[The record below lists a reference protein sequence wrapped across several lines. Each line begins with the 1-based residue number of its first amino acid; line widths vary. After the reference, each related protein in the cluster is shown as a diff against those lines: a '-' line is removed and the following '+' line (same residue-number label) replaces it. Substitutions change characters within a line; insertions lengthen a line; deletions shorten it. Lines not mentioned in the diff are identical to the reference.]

1 MVRAGGER
9 RGWHLAWPAGTDARR
24 QLWLIAAVQVLAMA
38 TWFSA
43 SAVVP
48 ALRREWEVGTGSAT
62 LLTVAV
68 QLGFVAG
75 ALGSAALNL
84 ADRLPT
90 HRLVA
95 GSALLAA
102 ATTAT
107 IATAVDSLGPAVALR
122 FVTGVALAGVYPPG
136 LKLMTSWFDTGRGA
150 ALGVL
155 VGALTLGSALPQLV
169 NSIAALPWRG
179 VLLVAALL
187 AVLASAIAWTA
198 VRPGPLARPA
208 PPLAPSF
215 VLTVFR
221 ERGPRLANLGYFG
234 HMWELYAVWTWL
246 PAYLAASLT
255 ARGLDP
261 TRTGIGVTSF
271 AVIGLAGAAG
281 CLAGGR
287 LGDRLGRARVAG
299 WAMRVSGACCVLAAL
314 VFGAHPALVVAVLA
328 VWGFSVIADSGLFSS
343 CVADVVDPRY
353 TGTALATQT
362 AVGFLLTVVTINAV
376 PYVVD
381 ASSWRVATC
390 LLALGPLVGAVAM
403 ARLDTVLR
411 VRATPTG

>member
-1 MVRAGGER
+1 MRPRTSGGPGSGR
-9 RGWHLAWPAGTDARR
+9 DAAALR
-24 QLWLIAAVQVLAMA
+24 QLGLIAAVQVLAMA

-48 ALRREWEVGTGSAT
+48 ALRREWDVGTGSAT

-95 GSALLAA
+95 AGAALAA
-102 ATTAT
+102 ATTAA
-107 IATAVDSLGPAVALR
+107 IAVLVDGLAPAVALR

-136 LKLMTSWFDTGRGA
+136 LKLMTSWFDRGRGA

-169 NSIAALPWRG
+169 NSVAVLPWRG
-179 VLLVAALL
+179 VLLVAAGC
-187 AVLASAIAWTA
+187 AGLASVVAWTA

-208 PPLAPSF
+208 PPLAPAV
-215 VLTVFR
+215 VLTFFR

-246 PAYLAASLT
+246 PAYLTASLA
-255 ARGLDP
+255 ARGTDP
-261 TRTGIGVTSF
+261 TRTAVGLTSF
-271 AVIGLAGAAG
+271 AVIGLAGLAG
-281 CLAGGR
+281 CLVGGR

-299 WAMRVSGACCVLAAL
+299 WAMRASATCCVLAAV
-314 VFGAHPALVVAVLA
+314 VFEAHPALVVAVLA
-328 VWGFSVIADSGLFSS
+328 AWGFSVIADSGLFSS

-362 AVGFLLTVVTINAV
+362 ALGFLLTVVTINAV
-376 PYVVD
+376 PYVVE
-381 ASSWRVATC
+381 ASSWRVAAL
-390 LLALGPLVGAVAM
+390 LLALGPVVGAVAM
-403 ARLDTVLR
+403 ARLDGLLRAGPTV
-411 VRATPTG
+411 A